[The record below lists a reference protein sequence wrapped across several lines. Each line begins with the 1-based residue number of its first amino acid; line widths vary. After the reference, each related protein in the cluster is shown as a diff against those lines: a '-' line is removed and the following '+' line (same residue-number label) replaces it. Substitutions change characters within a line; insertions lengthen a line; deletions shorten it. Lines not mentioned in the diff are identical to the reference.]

1 MSPTQLTLRKYR
13 RAGYMAQVVER
24 WIPQAR
30 IRRDLFG
37 FVDVVAVGHGETVG
51 IQTTSYGN
59 IAARVRKIEE
69 MPEIVAILRDANWR
83 LVVEGWRKP
92 AHRWVCREVEV
103 S

>member
-1 MSPTQLTLRKYR
+1 MSPTQLTLRKWR
-13 RAGYMAQVVER
+13 NAGYMVQVVEH
-24 WIPQAR
+24 WVPQAR

-51 IQTTSYGN
+51 IQTTSAKN
-59 IAARVRKIEE
+59 MSARVRKIEE
-69 MPEIVAILRDANWR
+69 MPEIVATLRDANWR

-92 AHRWVCREVEV
+92 AHRWISREVEV